1 MHICIDYVSSCQWL
15 QFYSTAVISAASNLT
30 PASAIDCGND
40 ELSVQSVQQ
49 AGVGAWTVYSKSR
62 DVPDKR

>member
-1 MHICIDYVSSCQWL
+1 VAPIFQ
-15 QFYSTAVISAASNLT
+15 YSTAVISAASNLT

-40 ELSVQSVQQ
+40 ELSVQQVQQ